1 MQIIKK
7 LLATPRLEVRPIVD
21 SSSRST
27 TDMSLNKHDNAYD
40 RYNYN
45 IKNDVLNTPDGF
57 TKEAVAELAEL
68 RANLATA
75 LGVPIEYLN
84 ARNKEGLLSGPSRIK
99 VSLSNTGLVLRP
111 MERPEDLIKA
121 AILLSNSGQIAFS
134 IEDMQKKSRCAYL
147 VTEPDATINTS
158 ADEFA
163 IKKQLMEQL
172 LKVDT
177 KEKQQG
183 ILELMYFY
191 SGSTNRM
198 APDLSQKLI
207 DAKYNEVLESYS
219 KTKLLLAVITDK
231 DLDVKLKLVDY
242 IYKGLI
248 KYKIGEGYKIP
259 NSDVVSKSFDE
270 LFKFL
275 TSIEN
280 TKLLGALNE
289 LSLTG
294 KKTNK

>member
-1 MQIIKK
+1 
-7 LLATPRLEVRPIVD
+7 
-21 SSSRST
+21 
-27 TDMSLNKHDNAYD
+27 
-40 RYNYN
+40 
-45 IKNDVLNTPDGF
+45 
-57 TKEAVAELAEL
+57 
-68 RANLATA
+68 
-75 LGVPIEYLN
+75 
-84 ARNKEGLLSGPSRIK
+84 
-99 VSLSNTGLVLRP
+99 
-111 MERPEDLIKA
+111 
-121 AILLSNSGQIAFS
+121 
-134 IEDMQKKSRCAYL
+134 
-147 VTEPDATINTS
+147 
-158 ADEFA
+158 
-163 IKKQLMEQL
+163 
-172 LKVDT
+172 
-177 KEKQQG
+177 
-183 ILELMYFY
+183 MYFY

-248 KYKIGEGYKIP
+248 KYKIGEGYRIP